1 MVNGIWGKKIGMTQ
15 VFSDDHKV
23 VPVTA
28 IDVSD
33 WCVTQVKTK
42 ERDGYDAIQLG
53 YIKKQQRD
61 QKFSPEWLHSP
72 QKYFSVLREVRL
84 VDPTAQFEV
93 GQVPDIGALL
103 SSGTKV
109 DVFGITTGKGFQGVV
124 KRHGFTGGTASHGSK
139 LGRKP
144 GSLGGQR
151 SSGRVFK
158 GKKLPGHAGQNQR
171 VMRNL
176 EIIRV
181 EPQGRVLFVKGS
193 VPGKSGSLV
202 FVRKCGINNGAA

>member
-1 MVNGIWGKKIGMTQ
+1 MINGIWGKKIGMTQ

-53 YIKKQQRD
+53 CIKKQQRD
-61 QKFSPEWLHSP
+61 QTFSPDWLRAP
-72 QKYFSVLREVRL
+72 QKYFSVMREVHL
-84 VDPTAQFEV
+84 LDPAARFEV
-93 GQVPDIGALL
+93 GQVPDIATLLAKGA
-103 SSGTKV
+103 KV

-124 KRHGFTGGTASHGSK
+124 KRWNFTGGLASHGSK

-144 GSLGGQR
+144 GSLCGQR

-158 GKKLPGHAGQNQR
+158 GKKMPGHMGCSQR
-171 VMRNL
+171 IMKNL
-176 EIIRV
+176 EIVRV
-181 EPQGRVLFVKGS
+181 ESEGRVLFVKGS
-193 VPGKSGSLV
+193 VPGKTGSLV
-202 FVRKCGINNGAA
+202 FLRKCGLNNGAA